1 VALVDAG
8 LMKLKQHEFGEDD
21 AVILDECPCQACS
34 RKISRKRLHGLLKS
48 NNNTVAI
55 QLVTQ
60 HNVTYMMGL
69 VTRMR
74 KAILNKSYPDF
85 CRKFIDAQFPNPQD
99 VPAWVTDALNA
110 AGISLTATKEDTVTV
125 TAEELGGNSSFDPAA
140 TLGLRSHLKRKWDAS
155 FQGLVDNPTSKSKCD
170 EWFEK
175 IFQQYNES
183 GRFYH
188 TGVHLKEMLD
198 YWALLMQQDDSLSPW
213 SNVISWATF
222 FHDAIYDP
230 RSSQNEKDS
239 AKLFQQFWKEAFCID
254 IEKASAPDTDTT
266 RLAKLV
272 VMLIH
277 ATEKHE
283 IITDPTMTDREVELQ
298 KVFLDVDM
306 AVIGKKKEAYL
317 TYAGLIRKEYA
328 FVDRPVYCEK
338 RAKILTGFLQNKKQ
352 IFLSDFFHNALE
364 QQARNNLKDEIDL
377 LQRGAIP
384 GDEHGP
390 I

>member
-8 LMKLKQHEFGEDD
+8 IIKLKQHEFGQDD
-21 AVILDECPCQACS
+21 AVIQDECPCQACS
-34 RKISRKRLHGLLKS
+34 RRISRKRLHGLLKS

-55 QLVTQ
+55 QLLTQ

-74 KAILNKSYPDF
+74 KAILNQSYPDF
-85 CRKFIDAQFPNPQD
+85 CRKFIDGQFPNPQD
-99 VPAWVTDALNA
+99 VPAWVTDALSA
-110 AGISLTATKEDTVTV
+110 AGISIAAYKEYTVK
-125 TAEELGGNSSFDPAA
+125 AEELRRNSCFDPAA
-140 TLGLRSHLKRKWDAS
+140 TSGLRGHLKREWDAS
-155 FQGLVDNPTSKSKCD
+155 FQGLVDGPTSKSKCD

-175 IFQQYNES
+175 IFQQHNES

-188 TGVHLKEMLD
+188 TAVHLKEMLD

-222 FHDAIYDP
+222 FHDAIYNP
-230 RSSQNEKDS
+230 RSSHNERDS
-239 AKLFQQFWKEAFCID
+239 SQLFQQFWKEAFCID
-254 IEKASAPDTDTT
+254 MDKARAPATDTT
-266 RLAKLV
+266 CLAKLV

-283 IITDPTMTDREVELQ
+283 ITTDPTMIDTEVELQ

-306 AVIGKKKEAYL
+306 AVLGKKKEAYL
-317 TYAGLIRKEYA
+317 AYAGLIRKEYA

-338 RAKILTGFLQNKKQ
+338 RAEILTGFLQNKKQ
-352 IFLSDFFHNALE
+352 IFLSEFFHNALE
-364 QQARNNLKDEIDL
+364 QQARKNLKDEIDL
-377 LQRGAIP
+377 LQLGAIP
-384 GDEHGP
+384 GDQHDLHKP
-390 I
+390 